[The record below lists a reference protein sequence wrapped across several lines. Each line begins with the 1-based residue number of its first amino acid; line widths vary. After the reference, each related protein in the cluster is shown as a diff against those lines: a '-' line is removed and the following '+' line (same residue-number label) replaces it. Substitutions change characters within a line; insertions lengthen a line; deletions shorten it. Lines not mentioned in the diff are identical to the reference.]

1 MDKAF
6 LVGRIL
12 FGGYFIRSGI
22 NHFLNLEGMAG
33 YTASKGVPL
42 PEFAVI
48 ITGLMLLIGGLSILS
63 GYYPKIG
70 SYILIVFLVAV
81 AVVMHDFWNIEDQA
95 MRGGQ
100 FSRFLRNMT
109 FSGALLMFFAI
120 PEPWAFSLRIGKK

>member
-1 MDKAF
+1 MDKVI
-6 LVGRIL
+6 LLGRIL

-48 ITGLMLLIGGLSILS
+48 ITGLMLLGGGISIIT
-63 GYYPKIG
+63 GVYPKIG
-70 SYILIVFLVAV
+70 SAVLIGFLVIV
-81 AVVMHDFWNIEDQA
+81 AIIMHDFWNIEDA
-95 MRGGQ
+95 AARSGQ

>member
-1 MDKAF
+1 MDKVI
-6 LVGRIL
+6 LLGRIL

-48 ITGLMLLIGGLSILS
+48 ITGLMLPGGGISIIT
-63 GYYPKIG
+63 GIYPKIG
-70 SYILIVFLVAV
+70 SAVLITFLVLV
-81 AVVMHDFWNIEDQA
+81 AIIMHDFWNIEDQT
-95 MRGGQ
+95 MSGGQ

>member
-22 NHFLNLEGMAG
+22 NHFLNLEGMAS

-81 AVVMHDFWNIEDQA
+81 AVVMHDFWNIEEA
-95 MRGGQ
+95 AARSGQ

>member
-6 LVGRIL
+6 LAGRIL

-48 ITGLMLLIGGLSILS
+48 ITGLMLLGGGISIIT
-63 GYYPKIG
+63 GIYPKIG
-70 SYILIVFLVAV
+70 SAVLIAFLVIV
-81 AVVMHDFWNIEDQA
+81 SIIMHDFWNIEDQA

-100 FSRFLRNMT
+100 LSRFLRNFT
-109 FSGALLMFFAI
+109 FSGACLMFLSI
-120 PEPWAFSLRIGKK
+120 PEPWAFSLNINKK